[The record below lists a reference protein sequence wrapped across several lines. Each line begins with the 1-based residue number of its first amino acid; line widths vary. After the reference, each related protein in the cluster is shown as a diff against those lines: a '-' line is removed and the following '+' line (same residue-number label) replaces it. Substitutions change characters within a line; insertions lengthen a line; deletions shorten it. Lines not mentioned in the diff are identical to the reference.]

1 MAKDLKEVFAEE
13 MKRLNIDSRL
23 VRDIGKFERNFVN
36 RSEDH
41 VTFLGGV
48 LMGTPPL
55 RFHQSDRNQ
64 WFDEILE
71 TDDVVLKNEI
81 NSLSSVDPTHK
92 VRTDAFNLSIIW
104 LLHAMRNSQKLS
116 ARQKEEGMMDALR
129 VMHYRFLSSLMSWYF
144 RYEPDRAVV
153 EATYAALSYKF
164 ALKRA
169 GSWSALIEARCKD
182 IIDPN
187 GIHAKTI
194 NKFDDDEKI
203 QYVLSDAQGRIR
215 EIVKK
220 MYRVFDEVH
229 KSNVRVKS
237 RGSLVEIEGKTQVRD
252 LIRNENTLKRYAHTV
267 MEDKKT
273 FIRPELMKITSDAMH
288 TMPERH
294 LNSAL
299 EYMVDN
305 CGRRGDRNVA
315 ELIDEVVLHALDF
328 ISDNRREFAR
338 SMDLVALLSRLRSL
352 YMSSRSTDASLLKMR
367 KLALSIVKKS
377 VKSNNDSLLAAIRT
391 GVMMYIVLR
400 TFTMNYYQT
409 SGSMESVDDP
419 YLLDTID

>member
-1 MAKDLKEVFAEE
+1 
-13 MKRLNIDSRL
+13 
-23 VRDIGKFERNFVN
+23 
-36 RSEDH
+36 
-41 VTFLGGV
+41 
-48 LMGTPPL
+48 MGTPPL

-203 QYVLSDAQGRIR
+203 QYVLSDTQGLIR

-305 CGRRGDRNVA
+305 YGRRGDRNVA
-315 ELIDEVVLHALDF
+315 ELIDEVILHALDF

>member
-1 MAKDLKEVFAEE
+1 MAKNLKEVFSEE

-23 VRDIGKFERNFVN
+23 VREIGKFERNFVN

-55 RFHQSDRNQ
+55 RFHNSDRNT
-64 WFDEILE
+64 WFDEILQ

-81 NSLSSVDPTHK
+81 NSLSSIDPTHK
-92 VRTDAFNLSIIW
+92 VATDAFNLSVIW
-104 LLHAMRNSQKLS
+104 LLHAMMTSQKLS
-116 ARQKEEGMMDALR
+116 ARQKEEGMINALR
-129 VMHYRFLSSLMSWYF
+129 VMHYRFLSSLMSHYF
-144 RYEPDRAVV
+144 RYEPDRSVV

-164 ALKRA
+164 ALKRE
-169 GSWSALIEARCKD
+169 GSWSALIDARCRD
-182 IIDPN
+182 IISADS
-187 GIHAKTI
+187 IHAKTI
-194 NKFDDDEKI
+194 LRFDNDDQI
-203 QYVLSDAQGRIR
+203 QYVLSDTQGRIR

-220 MYRVFDEVH
+220 MYKVFDEVH
-229 KSNVRVKS
+229 KSSTRVKS
-237 RGSLVEIEGKTQVRD
+237 RGSLVEMEGETHIRD
-252 LIRNENTLKRYAHTV
+252 LIRNQSVLKRYAHTV

-273 FIRPELMKITSDAMH
+273 FIRPELLKITSDAMH

-294 LNSAL
+294 LESTL
-299 EYMVDN
+299 SYMADN
-305 CGRRGDRNVA
+305 YGRRGDKNVSD
-315 ELIDEVVLHALDF
+315 LIDEVVLHALDF
-328 ISDNRREFAR
+328 INDNRREFSK
-338 SMDLVALLSRLRSL
+338 SMDLVLLLSRLRSL

-391 GVMMYIVLR
+391 GTMMYIVLR

-409 SGSMESVDDP
+409 SGSIESLSDEYLMDTVD
-419 YLLDTID
+419 